1 MKEISSDDLQRFLKS
16 DQEVLVR
23 MGLAIAKTM
32 TVPNEIL
39 GEILWMYMYHK
50 DSKIRS
56 ASKSSFFKIAPLPL
70 KNIVKNEWKASDRI
84 TTTDA
89 DYTLRSKGNTLSNLA
104 TSIELLNQE
113 DSQSQ
118 VSLIG
123 VIVSSFQTSVEL
135 QSLKAKSQFIRV
147 LGLIA
152 NANPLPAKALDVI
165 NKEISNNNDEIS
177 SEAIKALGK
186 IGLEESSIESI
197 IKCLEGPRRSEKRKS
212 AALLL
217 SHNKIAIAPL
227 TLALTDNLS
236 GDVSAEILEQMA
248 LNPSL
253 VEEVISNLVKSI
265 ENEDTRKKSIEA
277 MGNILSHYGEYT
289 KPRFPEPLQLIIQA
303 LDDADTSICLE
314 AIDALGKIATY
325 NEITSVKPLLA
336 QLKSKD
342 NIVRIRTAE
351 TLSLFLD
358 SSIKMDIPPHEICE
372 SIIAVFENWE
382 MMGLVLWCDSKLLDT
397 EVSKKLSVEMKEV
410 PQFWEDKYISN
421 SDIIERSG
429 KLRVRGWGHTVQVTK
444 RLTTCR
450 GSVNI
455 VSDIFPTIGV
465 GNKCKGE
472 MTKGDLR
479 LRIDCPNPNNPE
491 YETTY
496 YYCASCTSTY
506 LKTKKRYDIIREN
519 WPIMLQGYK
528 KKIKPEEA

>member
-23 MGLAIAKTM
+23 MGLAIAKIM
-32 TVPNEIL
+32 NVSNEIL
-39 GEILWMYMYHK
+39 GEILWMYMYHE

-56 ASKSSFFKIAPLPL
+56 ASKSSFFKIASLPL
-70 KNIVKNEWKASDRI
+70 KNIVKKGWKASDRI

-89 DYTLRSKGNTLSNLA
+89 DYTLHSKGNTLSNLA
-104 TSIELLNQE
+104 TSIELLKQD
-113 DSQSQ
+113 DSQSHQ

-135 QSLKAKSQFIRV
+135 QSLKATSQFIRV

-152 NANPLPAKALDVI
+152 NTNPLPAKALDVI

-212 AALLL
+212 AALVL

-227 TLALTDNLS
+227 TLALTDNVS

-248 LNPSL
+248 LNPL
-253 VEEVISNLVKSI
+253 RVEEVISNLVKSM
-265 ENEDTRKKSIEA
+265 ENKDTRKKSIVA
-277 MGNILSHYGEYT
+277 MGNILSHE
-289 KPRFPEPLQLIIQA
+289 KISRFPESLQLIIQA
-303 LDDADTSICLE
+303 LDDTDTGIRLE

-325 NEITSVKPLLA
+325 NEITNVKPLLA

-351 TLSLFLD
+351 TLSFFLD
-358 SSIKMDIPPHEICE
+358 SSIKMDITPLEICE
-372 SIIAVFENWE
+372 SIIAVLENWE
-382 MMGLVLWCDSKLLDT
+382 LVGLVLWCDSKLLNT
-397 EVSKKLSVEMKEV
+397 EVSKKLSIEMKEI
-410 PQFWEDKYISN
+410 PQFWEDKYMSN

-429 KLRVRGWGHTVQVTK
+429 KFRVRGWGHTVQVTK
-444 RLTTCR
+444 RSTTCR

-455 VSDIFPTIGV
+455 ISDIFSTVGI

-472 MTKGDLR
+472 MKKGDLR

-506 LKTKKRYDIIREN
+506 LNAKKRYDIIKEN

-528 KKIKPEEA
+528 KKIKPEEV